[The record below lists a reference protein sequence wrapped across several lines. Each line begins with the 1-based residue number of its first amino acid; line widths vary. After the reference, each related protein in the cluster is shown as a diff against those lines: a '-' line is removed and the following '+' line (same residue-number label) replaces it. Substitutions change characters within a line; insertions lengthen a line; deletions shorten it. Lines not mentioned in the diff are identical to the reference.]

1 MQKLVFSADVL
12 VRFRAGR
19 LLVHTTS
26 SPLPAFESNQPALIG
41 WLSRFARP
49 MDPSQALN
57 ELAEPQR
64 QPARQVLDY
73 LTRAG
78 VLIEADGAVAQP
90 FSEAD
95 TRARTLEHLRLL
107 ARSVYDLSCDLYGLG
122 PLAERE
128 LAQRS
133 GVGVER
139 RLLGLLSAVDN
150 LRTELRALRAP
161 FIAEQLQKLG
171 VQSGQRDLKV
181 HVGCGAGHL
190 PDWINIDVWPAPLSL
205 NVLWGL
211 PFEDGSVRFAYLSH
225 LLEHLFYPRDVS
237 FVLGDL
243 RRVLAPGGVVRI
255 VVPDIAQAIEAYSH
269 DDDSFFASRRETWKG
284 WPSDMPR
291 LAEVLMY
298 AGVGIDPGWQFE
310 AHKFAY
316 DFSTLA
322 QALERAGFIEIVR
335 SEFQASEH
343 PELLVDEISA
353 VAKATYGGRH
363 YSLFVEARRPPV

>member
-26 SPLPAFESNQPALIG
+26 SPLPAFESAQPALIG

-49 MDPSQALN
+49 MDPAQALN
-57 ELAEPQR
+57 EVAEPQR
-64 QPARQVLDY
+64 EQARQVLDY
-73 LTRAG
+73 LTRSGVLVEADSAG
-78 VLIEADGAVAQP
+78 VQP
-90 FSEAD
+90 YSETD
-95 TRARTLEHLRLL
+95 TRARTFEHLRWV

-128 LAQRS
+128 LAQRG

-139 RLLGLLSAVDN
+139 RLLALLSAVDS

-161 FIAEQLQKLG
+161 FIAEQLAKLG
-171 VQSGQRDLKV
+171 VQQGQRDLKI
-181 HVGCGAGHL
+181 HVGCGEGHL
-190 PDWINIDVWPAPLSL
+190 PDWINIDVWPAPLAL

-211 PFEDGSVRFAYLSH
+211 PFEDGSVRFAFLSH
-225 LLEHLFYPRDVS
+225 LLEHLFYPRDVG

-255 VVPDIAQAIEAYSH
+255 VVPDIARAIDAYSQ
-269 DDDSFFASRRETWKG
+269 DDDRFFASRRETWKG
-284 WPSDMPR
+284 WPSHMPR

-316 DFSTLA
+316 DFPTIA
-322 QALERAGFIEIVR
+322 QALERAGFTGIVR

-343 PELLVDEISA
+343 PELRVDEVSP
-353 VAKATYGGRH
+353 VAKATYGDRH